1 MNDEAINQLHG
12 IEKLLVALI
21 EAGHINLI
29 ELGLGVGGSADVVTG
44 FAVGVNFVD
53 EGFCYMGVH
62 GGERVGGEGMGEC
75 WVWGRGVWLFCY
87 MKDWWMVMIIMII
100 MIMIIREKDVF

>member
-75 WVWGRGVWLFCY
+75 WVWGRGVWLGEGCVVVLLY
-87 MKDWWMVMIIMII
+87 ERLVDGN
-100 MIMIIREKDVF
+100 DYYDYYDYDY